1 MTDAPCSAASM
12 EAGSPEAPAPT
23 TTTSATLSQ
32 CRATLAAWALSALM
46 PVRALAP
53 SPANAAL
60 TKSLRGRFVLV
71 SFFFMLRSCIFD
83 RLAVFV
89 GQASACV
96 TFRSAPQKS
105 KPNRLKPVLLAPR
118 HERIATNL
126 GDRGRTGLRHGDLQ
140 LAPQNLDH
148 GFNAFLPE

>member
-1 MTDAPCSAASM
+1 MD
-12 EAGSPEAPAPT
+12 AGSPEAPAPT

-83 RLAVFV
+83 RLAVFFWE
-89 GQASACV
+89 GSSCV
-96 TFRSAPQKS
+96 CFCSSPPEDK
-105 KPNRLKPVLLAPR
+105 
-118 HERIATNL
+118 H
-126 GDRGRTGLRHGDLQ
+126 HQ
-140 LAPQNLDH
+140 L
-148 GFNAFLPE
+148 